1 MRTVRSAF
9 GKETVGARGGGGG
22 GLMQNRGP
30 MSNVDQF
37 SSCKINTTSI
47 SWNMKMNQT
56 RGIHSYP
63 FVCVVFCVMR
73 CHLCD
78 AVQNRDYSW
87 FSGTCGDYHPCHLR
101 LILAAGQRSG
111 GISHISPSLRCRRKI
126 PKKRFLVSTR
136 FLWISG
142 NDVLPLNEG
151 LTTHRT
157 RRQVNRL
164 MGTYIVQLKTTLFFY
179 KARMKLKLS
188 LHAAPR

>member
-1 MRTVRSAF
+1 
-9 GKETVGARGGGGG
+9 
-22 GLMQNRGP
+22 

-78 AVQNRDYSW
+78 ALQNRDYYW
-87 FSGTCGDYHPCHLR
+87 FSGTCADYHLCHLR
-101 LILAAGQRSG
+101 LILDAGQRSG

-126 PKKRFLVSTR
+126 PKKDFSSQRDFFGFHGTMSYLFIRVWQHIGQEDCWQRGCWGSV
-136 FLWISG
+136 IS
-142 NDVLPLNEG
+142 NS
-151 LTTHRT
+151 
-157 RRQVNRL
+157 RQP
-164 MGTYIVQLKTTLFFY
+164 FFY
-179 KARMKLKLS
+179 EAGMKLKLS